1 MGDFFVDL
9 FWWALYAL
17 PVVVVVG
24 IGVLIWRASTRR
36 RSDERRE
43 LEQLR
48 AQVTTRQDRP
58 GATPDPS

>member
-1 MGDFFVDL
+1 MENAAVTL

-24 IGVLIWRASTRR
+24 VPVLIWAVLRR
-36 RSDERRE
+36 RNRADRAE

-48 AQVTTRQDRP
+48 AERDARRDT
-58 GATPDPS
+58 